1 MKKKVAAIAAVV
13 VIVIAVIVGYKLMD
27 NTVFRYGDTKVKL
40 PEATVYAEIQQ
51 YSAESQYGSYF
62 GEEMWSMEVE
72 DGVTLE
78 ESIKANTI
86 NQIKAVKVLAAHADD
101 MKVSL
106 SKDEKKE
113 ASEQAETF
121 MKSDEGKKIM
131 EDAKADEELIQNM
144 YEENALATKVHQ
156 AIIDTVD
163 TEVTDE
169 EAQVKTVYKLVF
181 ATKKTDTNGEE
192 VELSAEE
199 KAKQKKKAEKA
210 YKALKKGADISFLA
224 KQYDVKDTTDE
235 SFGPGQSAG
244 GEEFEAA
251 VAKLKK
257 GEFTPVIEDE
267 EGYVIAKLITDY
279 DKEKTEENKTTVLE
293 ERQNEAYQKQY
304 DKWTKDLEADWDDKK
319 SINTKVWDKVKFT
332 YGAIGSSAAT
342 TEETTTEAASTEK

>member
-1 MKKKVAAIAAVV
+1 MKKKVAAIVVIAA
-13 VIVIAVIVGYKLMD
+13 IVIAAIAGYKLTS
-27 NTVFRYGDTKVKL
+27 NTVFQYGDIKVKL

-78 ESIKANTI
+78 ESIKSNTI
-86 NQIKAVKVLAAHADD
+86 KQIKAVKVLAAHAED

-106 SKDEKKE
+106 SDEEKKE
-113 ASEQAETF
+113 ASDQAETF
-121 MKSDEGKKIM
+121 IKSDEGKKIM

-156 AIIDTVD
+156 AIIDKVD

-169 EAQVKTVYKLVF
+169 EACVKTVYKLVF
-181 ATKKTDTNGEE
+181 ATKKTDTNGQE
-192 VELSAEE
+192 VELSDEE
-199 KAKQKKKAEKA
+199 KAKQKKKAQKA

-224 KQYDVKDTTDE
+224 KQYDVKDTANE

-244 GEEFEAA
+244 GKEFEAA
-251 VAKLKK
+251 VSKLKK
-257 GEFTPVIEDE
+257 GEFTSVIEDD

-279 DKEKTEENKTTVLE
+279 DKEKTKENKSTVLE
-293 ERQNEAYQKQY
+293 ERQNQAYQDQY
-304 DKWTKDLEADWDDKK
+304 EEWTKDLEKDWDDKK
-319 SINTKVWDKVKFT
+319 SINTKVWDKVKFQ
-332 YGAIGSSAAT
+332 YGTVGSSD
-342 TEETTTEAASTEK
+342 TTTEATTEASSSEE